1 MSERTEHTPTPWKLH
16 TDSQLAIT
24 GEGRFIASLNHT
36 HMRSSPVC
44 PKEGEQ
50 DANAKLIVKA
60 VNSHERLWPEGSD
73 EEFIRFER
81 FVVENSINR
90 ASFIRALIKDYLDG
104 HPIETIRNNDR

>member
-1 MSERTEHTPTPWKLH
+1 MSKNTEHTPTPWKLH

-60 VNSHERLWPEGSD
+60 VNSHDALKGVVRTLIERWESIPEDQLVPEELNDTD
-73 EEFIRFER
+73 EWNWDIA
-81 FVVENSINR
+81 R
-90 ASFIRALIKDYLDG
+90 AALALAEG
-104 HPIETIRNNDR
+104 ETT